1 MSVSVKKVPGKFI
14 GIEAGGEWLKIALVE
29 GAGTSPVITRLHLSR
44 IDDGL
49 DGLSGAFPAAWK
61 GFKAGKEPVI
71 VCLPR
76 QLVTVRMIDLPS
88 EDPAEIDD
96 MVELQVGKQT
106 PYARDEIVYDYK
118 FIGSTRPGYATV
130 MLAIVQRSIV
140 RQVYYAFEEAGVEVE
155 RVTVSTEAVANWSN
169 KGGGAGGCT
178 ALLDVDSYFS
188 DFMVIQ
194 DGAIVFSRSI
204 LVGGDHLDDEHSVA
218 RLVKE
223 VRNSLEVF
231 RSEHSGGAVDNICV
245 SGVAGALKGVVEGL
259 KSDGLKCS
267 IQDAVKDLKRPPK
280 VDSATSGGMKKVSL
294 SALVGMSI
302 APAMLEFNLVPDS
315 IAVRRNLMKK
325 AYGLTGMGILVMSV
339 LVSLSLLASIRG
351 FTRWDKLRETRK
363 ELAQTGVRADEV
375 ARMMDVVR
383 QVRERK
389 DPGRSTLGI
398 LLELRKALEATGD
411 KIKITTIDAD
421 AEKGTFAFGGMA
433 DSTKDIRDLVRL
445 LEQGD
450 RFKNVRESGTTSER
464 AVKKYKFQVSGQL
477 EVSN

>member
-1 MSVSVKKVPGKFI
+1 MSTSGKKFATRFI
-14 GIEAGGEWLKIALVE
+14 GIEAGGEWLKIALIE
-29 GAGTSPVITRLHLSR
+29 GAGTAPTITRLHLSR
-44 IDDGL
+44 VEDGL
-49 DGLSGAFPAAWK
+49 DGLSGVFPAAWK

-71 VCLPR
+71 ACLPR

-96 MVELQVGKQT
+96 MVDLQVGKQT
-106 PYARDEIVYDYK
+106 PYSRDEIVYDYK
-118 FIGSTRPGYATV
+118 FLGSARPGYATV
-130 MLAIVQRSIV
+130 MLAIVQRSVV
-140 RQVYYAFEEAGVEVE
+140 RQVYYAFEEAGLEVE
-155 RVTVSTEAVANWSN
+155 RVTVSTEAVANWST
-169 KGGGAGGCT
+169 KGRKAAGCT

-204 LVGGDHLDDEHSVA
+204 LAGADHLGDEHSVA

-231 RSEHSGGAVDNICV
+231 RSEHSGGAVSGISI
-245 SGVAGALKGVVEGL
+245 SGVAGALPAVFEGL
-259 KSDGLKCS
+259 KSAGLKCS
-267 IQDAVKDLKRPPK
+267 LVDAVKDLKRPPK
-280 VDSATSGGMKKVSL
+280 TDSAASAGMKQVSM

-302 APAMLEFNLVPDS
+302 APGMLEFNLVPDS

-325 AYGLTGMGILVMSV
+325 AYGLTGMGGLVMAV
-339 LVSLSLLASIRG
+339 LVSLSLFASIRG
-351 FTRWDKLRETRK
+351 FTRWDKLRRIK
-363 ELAQTGVRADEV
+363 RDLAQTGMRADEV

-398 LLELRKALEATGD
+398 LLDLRKALEATGD
-411 KIKITTIDAD
+411 LIKITTIDAD
-421 AEKGTFAFGGMA
+421 AANGTFTFGGMA
-433 DSTKDIRDLVRL
+433 DSTKDIRDLVKE
-445 LEQGD
+445 LEQGS